1 MGITDTEVYV
11 CLRTP
16 PDPNPGWYI
25 LRRSSNLIAIA
36 ASSFPSQHLESWED
50 DKRHPRLRT
59 SRAWIA
65 GLTPGVASLPWEWL
79 ELPPLPPWWTGRF
92 TWWEA
97 AMCMMNL

>member
-25 LRRSSNLIAIA
+25 LRCSSNLIA
-36 ASSFPSQHLESWED
+36 ASSFPSQHLES
-50 DKRHPRLRT
+50 
-59 SRAWIA
+59 IA